1 LASCIED
8 KATVWFPVENKNRQD
23 LLDQYLNLL
32 AGRTAGAVDVPLVRR
47 REEQQMKLAIN
58 SSVQQ

>member
-1 LASCIED
+1 
-8 KATVWFPVENKNRQD
+8 VENKNRQD

-32 AGRTAGAVDVPLVRR
+32 AGRKAGAVDVPLVRR